1 MGVVGSWEWVV
12 GLAPHIRVC
21 LLALTMKTA
30 NLIVK
35 GILWLAIGFLGLY
48 VIMTLVQPPI

>member
-1 MGVVGSWEWVV
+1 MGIAGSWEWVV
-12 GLAPHIRVC
+12 ELTPNIKVC
-21 LLALTMKTA
+21 LLALTMKMV
-30 NLIVK
+30 NSIVT